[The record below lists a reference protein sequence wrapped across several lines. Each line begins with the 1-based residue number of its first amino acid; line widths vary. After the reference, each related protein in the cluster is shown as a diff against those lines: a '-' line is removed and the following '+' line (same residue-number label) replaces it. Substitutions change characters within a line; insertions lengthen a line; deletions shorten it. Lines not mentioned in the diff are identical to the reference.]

1 MSQGKITTHIRL
13 IQSLP
18 RNVFIFKRWTNNFLT
33 IIHLRRNLLTKIM
46 TQRKRFRNESRN
58 QIHSKSISCGAF
70 FYLSFFQLWNYLQP
84 RWKKKT
90 SDRIETHLNTDWTL
104 CYRFVNIFIIQK
116 PQTHFNAE
124 NRAYGVW
131 DSHFAA
137 SWICACVIMLNM

>member
-84 RWKKKT
+84 RWKKKNVRPNRNT
-90 SDRIETHLNTDWTL
+90 LEHRLNL
-104 CYRFVNIFIIQK
+104 
-116 PQTHFNAE
+116 
-124 NRAYGVW
+124 
-131 DSHFAA
+131 
-137 SWICACVIMLNM
+137 MLSLRKYIYNPKTTNTFQCREQSVRCMR